1 MCLTTVQQ
9 SYHAFK
15 TYDHT
20 FDFEDDLMNLDL
32 LEVSSLESEYERSFS
47 NASDFSDII
56 YGNLPSEI
64 EIFDATI
71 FEMEDERSFSDLSD
85 FSDNTFETL
94 ISDTSVDTLVDT
106 LIYEPD
112 DSLIESSDSIP
123 DDHVSSMI
131 AFLATSHQRD
141 PIFHSF
147 PITEKR
153 SDETNPEE
161 LKPSTL
167 VRNDEVQRMD
177 VLSGRGGKSNH
188 HFGNKVFRNLVTAMK
203 SDYQSSKSRTEKARV
218 AESIVEKIYRMGG
231 QFLCQNKACLEP
243 QWCVMSKAEARRKTS
258 QALRETRTLQWIY

>member
-1 MCLTTVQQ
+1 
-9 SYHAFK
+9 
-15 TYDHT
+15 
-20 FDFEDDLMNLDL
+20 MNLDL
-32 LEVSSLESEYERSFS
+32 LEVSFSESEYERFLFS

-56 YGNLPSEI
+56 YGDLTSEI

-71 FEMEDERSFSDLSD
+71 FEMEDGRSFSDLPD
-85 FSDNTFETL
+85 FSDNIFEILT
-94 ISDTSVDTLVDT
+94 SDTSVDTLVH
-106 LIYEPD
+106 EPD
-112 DSLIESSDSIP
+112 DSLIESSESTS

-131 AFLATSHQRD
+131 AFLATSSRQKD
-141 PIFHSF
+141 PTFHNF

-153 SDETNPEE
+153 SDETNHEE

-167 VRNDEVQRMD
+167 VRNNEVQRMD

-218 AESIVEKIYRMGG
+218 AESIVEKVYRMGG